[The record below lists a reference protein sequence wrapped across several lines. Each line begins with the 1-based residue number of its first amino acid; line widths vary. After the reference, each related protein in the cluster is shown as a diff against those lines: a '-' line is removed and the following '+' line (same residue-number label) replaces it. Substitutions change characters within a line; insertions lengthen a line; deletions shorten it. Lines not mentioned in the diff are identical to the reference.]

1 MTVGRKVK
9 QTLANLK
16 GVESTLKFI
25 PYKVVTMKKKPYMIS
40 TKYNK
45 TGY

>member
-16 GVESTLKFI
+16 GVESTLKVYSLQSSNNEEKDHI
-25 PYKVVTMKKKPYMIS
+25 
-40 TKYNK
+40 
-45 TGY
+45 